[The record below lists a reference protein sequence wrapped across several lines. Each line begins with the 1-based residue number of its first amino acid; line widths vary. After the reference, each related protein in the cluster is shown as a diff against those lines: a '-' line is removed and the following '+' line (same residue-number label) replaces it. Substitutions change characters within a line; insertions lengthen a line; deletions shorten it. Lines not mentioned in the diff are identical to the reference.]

1 MAIDDVSDLSR
12 RVQYT
17 SGAGQTTFT
26 YPFRI
31 FDEGD
36 LDVYVGD
43 VQYTLGTMYSVT
55 GVDND
60 LGGSV
65 IFTTGLS
72 AGDIVTIYSDTA
84 IDRDT
89 DYQQNGPWTSAR
101 LNSELDKFMVISQ
114 ELRAKI
120 SRAVRGPFL
129 GNTVAEMP
137 SAADRAS
144 KYLWFN
150 ASGDPTVVTGDA
162 AQPLTHSVYLVYPTN
177 GQTAVPVPADY
188 TPGAYDLSVYLNGLK
203 QVVGVDYIENSAS
216 LITLTNPATLGDVI
230 EFSIGEVFDVTLVR
244 TGREEQS
251 FTGLTTPTITLTTA
265 SYTPGAHEV
274 DVFFNGALLA
284 TADYTETNSTT
295 ITLGFTPVASDQFRV
310 IVGRAVNVTNVSR
323 RQVGAVL
330 YPQTAAEIA
339 AGVTPTDY
347 GYAPGDVRRYGA
359 VGDGTDETQRLQ
371 DCYSANAGATVT
383 HEDGKTYLI
392 TSGLTLASG
401 TTYKGRAVIKQ
412 FNGTNYAGALLLGT
426 TVNNATIDRLEVDG
440 NKANNLTGLTYGIK
454 FTGGSNNRITDSV
467 YVHDTTQAGVWVN
480 DEDNTRSYARSEN
493 CGANLG
499 TDNHGVMFTATSGSL
514 TNCRVGG
521 RIKGAYR
528 KGLAVYSATPG
539 AITNILIDRVVAS
552 GCGLVGSSGGGIYI
566 ANAAATADQDSIVM
580 NGCISTGNYI
590 NYEID
595 NCKRVSGAGNISRGS
610 TGSSGIDLVDSTD
623 VTLTG
628 MVVSDSYVKGV
639 FIDGGTRV
647 IFHGLNVTTS
657 NTSTNAFGPGVH
669 VLDSTYCG
677 APGATIS
684 DDDAKM
690 THGIIEAGTSDY
702 SNFDGVLANN
712 ATSANYTLVG
722 ASSYLR
728 VRQTGIVAVASVA
741 ALTLPYG
748 FTLFSITGT
757 TNITS
762 IVALGHSG
770 KTVTLVFAGA
780 LTFTDGS
787 NLKLA
792 GNFVTTANDV
802 ITLTC
807 DGTNWY
813 EVSRSV
819 N

>member
-72 AGDIVTIYSDTA
+72 AGAIVTIYSDTA

-120 SRAVRGPFL
+120 SRAIRGSIL

-177 GQTAVPVPADY
+177 GQTVITVPAAY
-188 TPGAYDLSVYLNGLK
+188 TPSSYDLSVYLNGVK
-203 QVVGVDYIENSAS
+203 QVVGVDYAETSITS
-216 LITLTNPATLGDVI
+216 ITLTTPATSGDVI

-323 RQVGAVL
+323 SQVGAAL

-359 VGDGTDETQRLQ
+359 DLT
-371 DCYSANAGATVT
+371 GATDARTAIQNAIASNEVIT
-383 HEDGKTYLI
+383 FPDGDYLI
-392 TSGLTLASG
+392 TGASSADA
-401 TTYKGRAVIKQ
+401 YL
-412 FNGTNYAGALLLGT
+412 NGVVVPYTSQDSVT
-426 TVNNATIDRLEVDG
+426 G
-440 NKANNLTGLTYGIK
+440 NKTFKGSRSVRLLC
-454 FTGGSNNRITDSV
+454 GSNNMVLWRHSASNCRIEGGLILDVNGHTGCIGL
-467 YVHDTTQAGVWVN
+467 GVMP
-480 DEDNTRSYARSEN
+480 EDNTQTTTVVHQNWNSFE
-493 CGANLG
+493 
-499 TDNHGVMFTATSGSL
+499 FIW
-514 TNCRVGG
+514 
-521 RIKGAYR
+521 IKGAFDEGIYMQAGPDVAAADSGCWYNDFTSVHVQGAIR
-528 KGLAVYSATPG
+528 GLYMAQPTNAGGSGVNRNNFFGCRFGQASMNTGIQITNSCATNKFYACNMEGIVTGTAPNATPTALVIQGVLAESNQFFGCTAENCTRDVENENNQTELYGCTFIGTSVWTELPLISVGGYSASGVPQRIQG
-539 AITNILIDRVVAS
+539 LSYILN
-552 GCGLVGSSGGGIYI
+552 GQWPGLVNGFVEVDAFYGMRVPTSKTLWLSAQEETSSSGGS
-566 ANAAATADQDSIVM
+566 ASTFTFAADY
-580 NGCISTGNYI
+580 N
-590 NYEID
+590 
-595 NCKRVSGAGNISRGS
+595 
-610 TGSSGIDLVDSTD
+610 
-623 VTLTG
+623 
-628 MVVSDSYVKGV
+628 
-639 FIDGGTRV
+639 
-647 IFHGLNVTTS
+647 
-657 NTSTNAFGPGVH
+657 
-669 VLDSTYCG
+669 
-677 APGATIS
+677 
-684 DDDAKM
+684 
-690 THGIIEAGTSDY
+690 THGPSMYLVTRGGNNAAGTSY
-702 SNFDGVLANN
+702 AHRASIFFETSSGTFVEGTQIVN
-712 ATSANYTLVG
+712 ATDGTSVFATDTV
-722 ASSYLR
+722 ARSS
-728 VRQTGIVAVASVA
+728 G
-741 ALTLPYG
+741 
-748 FTLFSITGT
+748 
-757 TNITS
+757 NIT
-762 IVALGHSG
+762 V
-770 KTVTLVFAGA
+770 TVSVTRAATTFVNYAKITR
-780 LTFTDGS
+780 LT
-787 NLKLA
+787 
-792 GNFVTTANDV
+792 
-802 ITLTC
+802 
-807 DGTNWY
+807 
-813 EVSRSV
+813 
-819 N
+819 